1 MFFTDNEGL
10 VRFVKDMLASI
21 GYDKV
26 EIASGKPYD
35 ITAVKEDRKYCF
47 KCRHD
52 IDAISEKSMAE
63 FVEGTANTDFDEKVF
78 VTDSSFISSA
88 KKLGDRVGIL
98 LWDRNTVDRMY
109 ISVKEKYPDVIYED
123 KNNKKGLVIGIVA
136 VLILGIAAAAYF
148 FMFR

>member
-1 MFFTDNEGL
+1 
-10 VRFVKDMLASI
+10 
-21 GYDKV
+21 
-26 EIASGKPYD
+26 
-35 ITAVKEDRKYCF
+35 
-47 KCRHD
+47 
-52 IDAISEKSMAE
+52 MAE

-136 VLILGIAAAAYF
+136 VLILGTAAAAYF